1 MNKYRTLKAVGFF
14 VVLVA
19 ALAFLALPNSQA
31 GGAKSIRWKATV
43 TGVNLMGTGEF
54 VGGVDHVNIN
64 NGLGTN
70 EYSCGPTGNS
80 YSYIELQVFVPSLQ
94 FYMDANTVSGPPDDL
109 NNALC
114 GFPNTTV
121 AWPYCVADFLNNNNP
136 HPTADYPHII
146 LRFTTCGCGNVATDL
161 MAMKDGDFLPVRM
174 SLLFFS
180 HIWGCPPSS
189 PSTQKTFL
197 NLNMN
202 AHGWYNQGPSF
213 NPDIYIKRVGN
224 VWTAYVDTVFDNPA
238 YQILPPDSTSANW
251 PVMISDNILGQYAT
265 CDPGPVR
272 KGKTTWTT
280 TYHYPCAKAPLNFKI
295 AFTKY

>member
-31 GGAKSIRWKATV
+31 GGAKPIRWKATV
-43 TGVNLMGTGEF
+43 TGANLMGTGEF

-94 FYMDANTVSGPPDDL
+94 FYMDANTVSGLPDDL
-109 NNALC
+109 NNALY
-114 GFPNTTV
+114 GFPNTTA

-146 LRFTTCGCGNVATDL
+146 LRFTTCGCGNLKTDL
-161 MAMKDGDFLPVRM
+161 MAMNNGEILPVRM

-189 PSTQKTFL
+189 PFTQKTFL

-202 AHGWYNQGPSF
+202 AHGYVKTGVL
-213 NPDIYIKRVGN
+213 PDIYIQRVGN
-224 VWTAYVDTVFDNPA
+224 VWTAYVDTAFDNPA
-238 YQILPPDSTSANW
+238 YQNLPPDSTSANW

-265 CDPGPVR
+265 CSSQAGK

-280 TYHYPCAKAPLNFKI
+280 TYHYPCAKAPLNFQI